1 MVNYLYQIKS
11 EEDRE
16 VKGYMLLNLIIAG
29 IVGLLF
35 VLGYAMK
42 NLFDVIKNMDRSIN
56 KLKRVTDLLDY
67 RLSRLEIISLVD
79 KEKVQK
85 NTTKNE

>member
-1 MVNYLYQIKS
+1 
-11 EEDRE
+11 
-16 VKGYMLLNLIIAG
+16 MLLNLIIAG

-56 KLKRVTDLLDY
+56 KLTRFTNLLHD
-67 RLSRLEIISLVD
+67 RLSRLEKISLVD
-79 KEKVQK
+79 KEKAQK

>member
-1 MVNYLYQIKS
+1 
-11 EEDRE
+11 
-16 VKGYMLLNLIIAG
+16 MLLNLIIAG

-56 KLKRVTDLLDY
+56 KLTRFTNLLQD

-79 KEKVQK
+79 KEKAQK

>member
-1 MVNYLYQIKS
+1 
-11 EEDRE
+11 
-16 VKGYMLLNLIIAG
+16 MLLNLIIAG

-56 KLKRVTDLLDY
+56 KLKRVTDLLDD